1 MRSHSSF
8 SYLLGIA
15 AALFSS
21 PEIVSSQI
29 SESEILS
36 LLSEN
41 QITVAQERV
50 RADYQKNPNS
60 PLAAYYRGLFEENA
74 EAASSAFLDVS
85 KRFKNSEYAERA
97 LYRLGQ
103 YHFARGSYMRA
114 RQFFQEVAEKH
125 PGSDRAAPARYFAA
139 KALMISGQP
148 SEAQPE
154 LQAVAHDHAD
164 TWMGEFSR
172 EDLARLHEIIPPAAE
187 GRQAE
192 SNEKSEQKGSAG
204 SPQITESRY
213 AVQVGAFTDKQK
225 AQSLEKRF
233 KSSGYKSEVHE
244 RKEGARNYFLVW
256 VGAFVHREEARKCA
270 DDLKQRYNVK
280 SHVVRR
286 DD

>member
-1 MRSHSSF
+1 MRSHSCI

-21 PEIVSSQI
+21 PEIVNSQI

-36 LLSEN
+36 LLWEN
-41 QITVAQERV
+41 QIAVAQERV
-50 RADYQKNPNS
+50 RSAYQKNPNS
-60 PLAAYYRGLFEENA
+60 PLAAYYHGLFEENA
-74 EAASSAFLDVS
+74 EAASSSFLDVT

-114 RQFFQEVAEKH
+114 RQFLQELAASY
-125 PGSDRAAPARYFAA
+125 PGSACAGPAQYFAA

-148 SEAQPE
+148 AQAQKE
-154 LQAVAHDHAD
+154 LQAVAHDHAS
-164 TWMGEFSR
+164 TWMGEFAR
-172 EDLARLHEIIPPAAE
+172 EDLARLPEIIPPAEAE
-187 GRQAE
+187 PQAQ
-192 SNEKSEQKGSAG
+192 SDKKSAETAKAG
-204 SPQITESRY
+204 TAQNRESRY

-225 AQSLEKRF
+225 AQSVEKRF
-233 KSSGYKSEVHE
+233 KGSGYKSEVHE
-244 RKEGARNYFLVW
+244 RKEGARSYFLVW
-256 VGAFVHREEARKCA
+256 VGAFLHRDEARKCA